1 MFGVNMW
8 DYEML
13 GDEIA
18 QLSSSCFGP
27 DGNYLKWSDFKG
39 AFFNSTVPH
48 EDNFQFNFPN
58 KVVDDYVRLDVSS
71 SASDVTAF
79 TVCMWIKVGD
89 QSDDGTLF
97 SYATEDQDNELLI
110 TDYSRF
116 KILIGGSK
124 VTLDGVTANDDEWHH
139 ICTTWEN
146 GEGSWHFYIDT
157 ELKGSGSDFE
167 TGHVISSGGIVILG
181 QDQDEYG
188 GGFESD
194 QSFNGKMFGVNMW
207 DYEMSEDEIV
217 QLFSR
222 CFGPEGNYLKWG
234 DFKGGE
240 EGDVEVEAPTTC
252 LPL

>member
-1 MFGVNMW
+1 M
-8 DYEML
+8 
-13 GDEIA
+13 
-18 QLSSSCFGP
+18 
-27 DGNYLKWSDFKG
+27 K
-39 AFFNSTVPH
+39 
-48 EDNFQFNFPN
+48 
-58 KVVDDYVRLDVSS
+58 
-71 SASDVTAF
+71 
-79 TVCMWIKVGD
+79 
-89 QSDDGTLF
+89 TL
-97 SYATEDQDNELLI
+97 EN
-110 TDYSRF
+110 
-116 KILIGGSK
+116 ILHR
-124 VTLDGVTANDDEWHH
+124 TLNGVTANDDEWHH

-222 CFGPEGNYLKWG
+222 CFGPKGNYLKWS

-240 EGDVEVEAPTTC
+240 EGDVEIEEPTTC
-252 LPL
+252 VPLS

>member
-1 MFGVNMW
+1 MFLYNHFLLLK
-8 DYEML
+8 YL
-13 GDEIA
+13 GEVGKKRENRTRSFTHYAD
-18 QLSSSCFGP
+18 SSGFLIQPKKRS
-27 DGNYLKWSDFKG
+27 
-39 AFFNSTVPH
+39 
-48 EDNFQFNFPN
+48 
-58 KVVDDYVRLDVSS
+58 
-71 SASDVTAF
+71 
-79 TVCMWIKVGD
+79 IK
-89 QSDDGTLF
+89 TL
-97 SYATEDQDNELLI
+97 EN
-110 TDYSRF
+110 
-116 KILIGGSK
+116 ILHRR
-124 VTLDGVTANDDEWHH
+124 LDGVTANDDEWHH

-146 GEGSWHFYIDT
+146 GEGSWHFYIDA
-157 ELKGSGSDFE
+157 ELKGSGRDFQ

-240 EGDVEVEAPTTC
+240 EGDVEIEAPTTC
-252 LPL
+252 LPLQ